1 LRGDRCGDRGDC
13 GQKDELHAILLEHYD
28 SWRDPIRLRAGEKR
42 MSPRFVALA
51 IPFLTEPRRKSGE
64 MRVGGAWTAEQVRGD
79 GLPVF
84 SVLR

>member
-1 LRGDRCGDRGDC
+1 
-13 GQKDELHAILLEHYD
+13 
-28 SWRDPIRLRAGEKR
+28 